1 MLDDV
6 SANKSLFGNEPET
19 PSIRPLVWR
28 SARVGHL
35 LPTRAGPGYRHAL
48 TESDASARGPR
59 VAVGTRL
66 GGYFARGPHALAP
79 GRRPWLRLPAPAPAP
94 APGSRPGPR
103 PRPRLPDRGPAPGPR
118 GDCRGWYMLHRR

>member
-48 TESDASARGPR
+48 TESDASARGPELQSGR
-59 VAVGTRL
+59 DWEATLPG
-66 GGYFARGPHALAP
+66 ARTLL
-79 GRRPWLRLPAPAPAP
+79 RPAAG
-94 APGSRPGPR
+94 PGSGYR
-103 PRPRLPDRGPAPGPR
+103 PRPRLPDRGPAPGPPGR
-118 GDCRGWYMLHRR
+118 CRG